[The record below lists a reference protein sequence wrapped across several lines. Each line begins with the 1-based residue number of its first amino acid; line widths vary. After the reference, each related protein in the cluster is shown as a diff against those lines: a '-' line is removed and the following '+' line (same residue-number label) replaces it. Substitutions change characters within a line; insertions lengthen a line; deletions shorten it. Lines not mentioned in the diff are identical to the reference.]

1 MSRTNNRSP
10 SLLRHS
16 SRTVPATVVALVL
29 LAIAVIVVWA
39 SVGRLAAGTWPTWAG
54 SAARQLTAATWGSTA
69 VIATCAVAAVIG
81 LVLLLAAILPGPRS
95 GTTVRLPGSRADA
108 APARSTEAIINRR
121 AIARLLTAEADLVDG
136 VDGVTA
142 TVSGRK
148 VSLQL
153 DTPSSHRA
161 ELEQAVTTRAR
172 NRLAELDLQPMPRI
186 TATART
192 RTPR

>member
-1 MSRTNNRSP
+1 MSRANNRSP
-10 SLLRHS
+10 SLLHHS
-16 SRTVPATVVALVL
+16 SRSVPATVVAVVL
-29 LAIAVIVVWA
+29 LAIAVVVVWA
-39 SVGRLAAGTWPTWAG
+39 SVSRLTAGDWPGWA
-54 SAARQLTAATWGSTA
+54 SDSARQVTGATWGSA
-69 VIATCAVAAVIG
+69 PVIAACAIAAVIG

-95 GTTVRLPGSRADA
+95 GTTVRLPGSRTGS
-108 APARSTEAIINRR
+108 APARTTEAIINRR

-148 VSLQL
+148 VSLLL
-153 DTPSSHRA
+153 DTPSSQRA
-161 ELEQAVTTRAR
+161 ELEQKVITRAR